1 MPRYKQLGNILL
13 KSSDGV
19 RVLGIEMSNPGN
31 VNNAVYS
38 IFQTWLLEDAD
49 ATWGK
54 LVNLLKDVNL
64 NTLAEGIDS
73 CLA

>member
-38 IFQTWLLEDAD
+38 IFQTWLSEDAD

-54 LVNLLKDVNL
+54 LVNLLMDVNL
-64 NTLAEGIDS
+64 NTLAEDIDS